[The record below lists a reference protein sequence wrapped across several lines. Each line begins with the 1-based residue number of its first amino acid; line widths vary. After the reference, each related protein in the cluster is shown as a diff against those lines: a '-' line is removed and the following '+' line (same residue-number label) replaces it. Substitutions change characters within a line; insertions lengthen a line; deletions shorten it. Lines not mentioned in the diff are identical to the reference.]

1 MNPAAI
7 LALISDLYT
16 QVSALTE
23 ENAALRKLVAAGED
37 GPVERAGSADGSP
50 QS

>member
-16 QVSALTE
+16 QVTALTE
-23 ENAALRKLVAAGED
+23 ENQRLRAQLEEQQPPAREG
-37 GPVERAGSADGSP
+37 